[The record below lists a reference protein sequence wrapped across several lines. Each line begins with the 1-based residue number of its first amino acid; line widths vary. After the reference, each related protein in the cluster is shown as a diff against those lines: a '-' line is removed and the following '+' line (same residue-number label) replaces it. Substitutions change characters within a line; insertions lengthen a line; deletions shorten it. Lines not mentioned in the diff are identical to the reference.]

1 MILPE
6 DDSDK
11 DKNAK
16 GKKTS
21 EQEKPSLET
30 DGSQTPEK
38 TQAKTPPKKKN
49 SFLVTL
55 CGFIIFG
62 EAIAVIVIL
71 FVCGWIAFLKAL
83 AVGIW
88 IFILMSLIALQFD
101 KDP

>member
-30 DGSQTPEK
+30 DGTPEE
-38 TQAKTPPKKKN
+38 TQAETPPEKKN
-49 SFLVTL
+49 SFLVNL